1 MAYYD
6 FLNIILSPLFELPVL
21 FAVILMSFLISLIVI
36 LVTKFTTNQVL
47 MKKLK
52 EDMKEHQKQIKELKS
67 EPAKAM
73 EVQKKMMESNMKY
86 MSHSLRPTLITFIPI
101 ILIFGFMNANFA
113 FENIKPQQEF
123 QVTAFLEKNSDGSAE
138 LNAPD
143 EIKIIDG
150 KAKKI
155 VNDKAAWTLKGSEG
169 EHILEFNYNGEKQQT
184 SVLIT
189 KDNKYINPIK
199 KTDGKIKT
207 IEINYRKLIVLPI
220 GYKDWLGWLGTY
232 IWSSILFTLV
242 LRKIIKV
249 Y

>member
-6 FLNIILSPLFELPVL
+6 FLNIILSPLFKLPVWL
-21 FAVILMSFLISLIVI
+21 AVILMAFLISLIVI
-36 LVTKFTTNQVL
+36 LVTKFTTDQAL

-52 EDMKEHQKQIKELKS
+52 EDMKEHQKQVKELKN

-73 EVQKKMMESNMKY
+73 EMQKKMMESNMKY

-101 ILIFGFMNANFA
+101 ILIFGWMSSNFA
-113 FENIKPQQEF
+113 FESIKPQQEF
-123 QVTAFLEKNSDGSAE
+123 QATAFFEKNSDGSAE
-138 LNAPD
+138 LIVPD
-143 EIKIIDG
+143 EIKIIG
-150 KAKKI
+150 SKI
-155 VNDKAAWTLKGSEG
+155 QKIENDKTSWTLKGSEG

-189 KDNKYINPIK
+189 NDNKYINSIK
-199 KTDGKIKT
+199 KTEGKIKT
-207 IEINYRKLIVLPI
+207 IQINYKKLIVLPI